1 MSILYARDITHIQH
15 SLNLCL
21 YQNETSALTH
31 FDVPNGLVPKGIAKL
46 YAQNTQNLW
55 QRVRPSSF
63 QLKLDNNTRATRIY
77 TVCLYT

>member
-31 FDVPNGLVPKGIAKL
+31 FDVPNGLVAKSIAK
-46 YAQNTQNLW
+46 
-55 QRVRPSSF
+55 
-63 QLKLDNNTRATRIY
+63 
-77 TVCLYT
+77 TVCPKYTKPLAACASLVVSIKTRQ